1 MSEPQIVPIDWV
13 PERRSDGTF
22 APGSGGRPRNAKNKL
37 SRDALASVQSLAS
50 FAILKLRERIDVGD
64 MQAIRLTLE
73 YTLPR
78 NGRTIETDS
87 TDPMAWADL
96 MASGDISPTECATAA
111 QALVKLNEAGEIADL
126 SKRIAELEAALG
138 ERS

>member
-1 MSEPQIVPIDWV
+1 MSATQNPPIEWA

-37 SRDALASVQSLAS
+37 SRDALAAVQALSGI
-50 FAILKLRERIDVGD
+50 AIMKLRERIEASD
-64 MQAIRLTLE
+64 MTAIRLCIELTV
-73 YTLPR
+73 PR
-78 NGRTIETDS
+78 GGRTIETDS

-126 SKRIAELEAALG
+126 SKRLQELEASIG
-138 ERS
+138 ERR